1 MNIGERVKFIRTDET
16 HQHKALTLDQ
26 FGERIGLKKSAL
38 SLLENGKSNI
48 TDQTVKSIC
57 REFCVSEEWLRYGR
71 GDPYAT
77 LTREEALANLIA
89 EAQTGPPTSPKR
101 RMLLAIAK
109 LDDED
114 WEALARI
121 AEKITSKN
129 E

>member
-57 REFCVSEEWLRYGR
+57 RAFCVSEEWLRYGR

-89 EAQTGPPTSPKR
+89 EAQKEPAGSVKNR
-101 RMLLAIAK
+101 IFSMMAK
-109 LDDED
+109 LDEDD
-114 WEALARI
+114 WEAIARI
-121 AEKITSKN
+121 AEKIAN

>member
-16 HQHKALTLDQ
+16 HLRKALTLDQ

-57 REFCVSEEWLRYGR
+57 REFSVSEDWLRYGR
-71 GDPYAT
+71 GDPYVT
-77 LTREEALANLIA
+77 LTREEALANMIA
-89 EAQTGPPTSPKR
+89 KAQMEPAGSVKNR
-101 RMLLAIAK
+101 IFSMMAK
-109 LDDED
+109 LDEDD
-114 WEALARI
+114 WEAIARI
-121 AEKITSKN
+121 AEKIKN

>member
-16 HQHKALTLDQ
+16 HLHKALTLDQ

-77 LTREEALANLIA
+77 LTRDEEIA
-89 EAQTGPPTSPKR
+89 DMIAKAQMEPAGSVKNR
-101 RMLLAIAK
+101 VFSMMAK
-109 LDDED
+109 LDEED
-114 WEALARI
+114 WEAITRI
-121 AEKITSKN
+121 ADKILN

>member
-16 HQHKALTLDQ
+16 HMRKALTLDQ

-57 REFCVSEEWLRYGR
+57 REFNVSEEWLRYGR
-71 GDPYAT
+71 GDPYVS
-77 LTREEALANLIA
+77 LTREEELANLIA
-89 EAQTGPPTSPKR
+89 DAQKDPPDSIR
-101 RMLLAIAK
+101 NRLLSIMAN
-109 LDDED
+109 LDEED
-114 WEALARI
+114 WQALARI
-121 AEKITSKN
+121 AEKIAN

>member
-89 EAQTGPPTSPKR
+89 EAQKEPAGSVKNR
-101 RMLLAIAK
+101 IFSMMAK
-109 LDDED
+109 LDEDD
-114 WEALARI
+114 WEAIARI
-121 AEKITSKN
+121 AEKIAN